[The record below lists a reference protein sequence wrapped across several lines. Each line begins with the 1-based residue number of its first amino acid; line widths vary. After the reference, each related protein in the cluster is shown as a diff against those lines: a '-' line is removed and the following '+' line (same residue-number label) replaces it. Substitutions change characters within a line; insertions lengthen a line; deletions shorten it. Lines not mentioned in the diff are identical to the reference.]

1 MVFAKS
7 KILIHDYCFEER
19 PVALT
24 LNYNGPNPQTTV
36 KKYIELLKLIFKV
49 SDSEIQEK
57 IFNWDRS
64 GKEEKFEIE
73 FELRKDLDKI
83 TYLFIQG
90 VLKGTIRPSEE
101 FGKEGNVRINIRGAV
116 RAEYPQD
123 TFWQKS
129 IAYEFFRVLYH
140 KILYVN
146 VWEKYM
152 EDCRTMLRL
161 FVEEMKAYLNLI
173 QRAGI

>member
-1 MVFAKS
+1 MVFARS
-7 KILIHDYCFEER
+7 KILIHDYCLEEK

-24 LNYNGPNPQTTV
+24 LNYNGPNPQGV
-36 KKYIELLKLIFKV
+36 LKKYVDLLKLVFKV

-57 IFNWDRS
+57 VFNWDRS

-83 TYLFIQG
+83 SYIWIQG
-90 VLKGTIRPSEE
+90 SLSGAIRPSEE
-101 FGKEGNVRINIRGAV
+101 FGKEGNVRINIRGAI

-123 TFWQKS
+123 TLWQKS
-129 IAYEFFRVLYH
+129 IVYEFFRVLYH
-140 KILYVN
+140 KILYVG

-152 EDCRTMLRL
+152 ADCREMLRL
-161 FVEEMKAYLNLI
+161 FIEEMKAYLNLI
-173 QRAGI
+173 QRAVI

>member
-1 MVFAKS
+1 M
-7 KILIHDYCFEER
+7 EEK

-24 LNYNGPNPQTTV
+24 LNYQGPNPQSVV
-36 KKYIELLKLIFKV
+36 KKYVDLLKLIFKV
-49 SDSEIQEK
+49 TDEGIQEK

-83 TYLFIQG
+83 TYIFVQG
-90 VLKGTIRPSEE
+90 ILNGTIRPSEE
-101 FGKEGNVRINIRGAV
+101 FGKEGNVRIRIRGAI

-123 TFWQKS
+123 TIWQKS
-129 IAYEFFRVLYH
+129 VAYEFFRVLYH
-140 KILYVN
+140 EIIYVSI
-146 VWEKYM
+146 WEKYM

-173 QRAGI
+173 ERTG

>member
-1 MVFAKS
+1 MVFAKA
-7 KILIHDYCFEER
+7 KILIHDYCMEEK

-24 LNYNGPNPQTTV
+24 LNYKGPNPQSVV
-36 KKYIELLKLIFKV
+36 KKYVELLKLVFNV
-49 SDSEIQEK
+49 SDEGIQEK

-83 TYLFIQG
+83 TYVFVQG
-90 VLKGTIRPSEE
+90 ILNGTIRPSEE
-101 FGKEGNVRINIRGAV
+101 FGKEGNVRIRIRGAI

-123 TFWQKS
+123 TMWQRS
-129 IAYEFFRVLYH
+129 IIYEFFRVLYH

-146 VWEKYM
+146 IWEKYM
-152 EDCRTMLRL
+152 EDCRAMLRL

-173 QRAGI
+173 QKAGM